1 MNTLFN
7 LPEIYM
13 VACLIDFF
21 SNSPQYVKLPEGI
34 KSGELYMSFKS
45 IFQDIRGAV
54 DWVHIKVKIVYGV
67 NLCVWG
73 VCGCRGGCHLELCA
87 GGHLPVCNFIP
98 D

>member
-1 MNTLFN
+1 MYELYPNKFILLDESRIYVMNTLFN

-54 DWVHIKVKIVYGV
+54 DWVHIKVKFVFRI
-67 NLCVWG
+67 NLCM
-73 VCGCRGGCHLELCA
+73 CT
-87 GGHLPVCNFIP
+87 
-98 D
+98 